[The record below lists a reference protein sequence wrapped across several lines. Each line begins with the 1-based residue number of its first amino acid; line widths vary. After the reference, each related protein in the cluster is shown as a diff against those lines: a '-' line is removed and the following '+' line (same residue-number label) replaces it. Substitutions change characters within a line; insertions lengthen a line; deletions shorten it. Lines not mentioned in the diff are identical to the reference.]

1 MFLSFNLKNTLG
13 LLGAVLAYLGTA
25 LLRLL
30 WTGLLA
36 LLPVLLTAALFVA
49 VLRSGEPVPFPR
61 TTLPSEPHRPEVCTW
76 DCHNHGCRHTPRL
89 PAGIG
94 GDRGLYGRTIVG
106 LRHLGAALV
115 PGQPRQGYGLANLL
129 VFCVAWPG
137 VMWGLYWVA
146 VRQRQALG
154 MLRKGLR

>member
-13 LLGAVLAYLGTA
+13 LLAAVLAYLARG

-30 WTGLLA
+30 GTCLLA
-36 LLPVLLTAALFVA
+36 LLPLLLTAALFLA
-49 VLRSGEPVPFPR
+49 VLRSGEPAPLPR
-61 TTLPSEPHRPEVCTW
+61 TTFPSEPHRPEVCTW
-76 DCHNHGCRHTPRL
+76 DCHNHGCRHAPRL
-89 PAGIG
+89 PGWLG

-106 LRHLGAALV
+106 LRHLGAALL

-146 VRQRQALG
+146 VRQRRELWRLRRAL
-154 MLRKGLR
+154 R